1 MSDLRVVD
9 YGLGIPKPGCDTTP
23 VVLIYMTTTRLF
35 AAAPEYRYELALVE
49 GWLIQCFDG
58 EMLFTGKVYEDFT
71 GISKMLVCNCD
82 CLFSLWRGSGSFSLF
97 ECGDVGS

>member
-58 EMLFTGKVYEDFT
+58 ERFRNQYYDRSGLEYAEDVIVT
-71 GISKMLVCNCD
+71 WKKRKL
-82 CLFSLWRGSGSFSLF
+82 
-97 ECGDVGS
+97 